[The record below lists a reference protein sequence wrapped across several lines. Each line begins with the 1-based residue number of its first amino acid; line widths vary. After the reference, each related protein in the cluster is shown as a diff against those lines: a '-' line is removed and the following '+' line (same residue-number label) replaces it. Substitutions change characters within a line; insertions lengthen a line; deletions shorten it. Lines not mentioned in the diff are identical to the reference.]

1 MDLWNIVID
10 PLVFFFY
17 LRESMEMKV
26 SRLCEILCKKRRERE
41 REKESATTAE
51 KRSKSKVSAERK
63 GRISSGS
70 RATRGRLQVSR
81 EESQRVYLRNI
92 K

>member
-51 KRSKSKVSAERK
+51 KRSKSKVSAEQ